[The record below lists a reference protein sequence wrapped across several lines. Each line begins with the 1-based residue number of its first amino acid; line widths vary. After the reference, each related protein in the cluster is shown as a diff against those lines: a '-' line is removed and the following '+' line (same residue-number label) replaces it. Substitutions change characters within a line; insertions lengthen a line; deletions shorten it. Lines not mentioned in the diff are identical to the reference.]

1 MKALVVEKATDRSL
15 RELNFVDVPVPTPA
29 EHEVLIKVHA
39 VGLNPVDYKIV
50 ESGINA
56 WQYPH
61 VLGLDVAGEI
71 ISVGQ
76 GVTNWQV
83 GDRVSGHG
91 DLTKNGCFAEYV
103 TAPTYE
109 LAKIPV
115 SVSYE
120 VAASALCGAL
130 TAYEALERKANFAN
144 VNTVLVHAGAGG
156 VGSIAIQLAKLHGC
170 KVFTTVSASKYDY
183 VKQLAPDAI
192 INYQTEDVDKRLAA
206 LTGVL
211 GVDLIIDTVGKKAA
225 ELDLRRLAYNG
236 RLVTIVD
243 VPALDN
249 VPMFAHGLGMDVVNL
264 GGAHLSGNPYQQA
277 DLGRMNAEML
287 KLLANGDVKSLIEK
301 VIPFDQIIDGLT
313 AIKNHEVVG
322 KLVAKIS

>member
-1 MKALVVEKATDRSL
+1 M
-15 RELNFVDVPVPTPA
+15 
-29 EHEVLIKVHA
+29 
-39 VGLNPVDYKIV
+39 
-50 ESGINA
+50 
-56 WQYPH
+56 
-61 VLGLDVAGEI
+61 
-71 ISVGQ
+71 
-76 GVTNWQV
+76 
-83 GDRVSGHG
+83 
-91 DLTKNGCFAEYV
+91 

-109 LAKIPV
+109 LAKIPD

-130 TAYEALERKANFAN
+130 TAYEAIERKANFAN

-170 KVFTTVSASKYDY
+170 KVFTTVSSSKYDY

-192 INYQTEDVDKRLAA
+192 VNYQTEDVDKELVD
-206 LTGVL
+206 LTGGL
-211 GVDLIIDTVGKKAA
+211 GVDLIIDTVGKKEA

-243 VPALDN
+243 VPPLDN
-249 VPMFAHGLGMDVVNL
+249 VSMFDRGLGMDVVNL

-287 KLLANGDVKSLIEK
+287 KLIANGDEKTLIEK

-322 KLVAKIS
+322 KLVVKID